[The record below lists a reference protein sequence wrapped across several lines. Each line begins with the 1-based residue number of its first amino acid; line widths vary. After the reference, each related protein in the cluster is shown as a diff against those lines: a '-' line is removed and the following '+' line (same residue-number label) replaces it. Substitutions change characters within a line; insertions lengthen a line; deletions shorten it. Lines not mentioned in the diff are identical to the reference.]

1 MTAAVGTASTTPW
14 QFAGFARP
22 GKSAPNWPFP
32 ELISDGTAIME
43 GTQVKFQ
50 IGDQVRDGFRVGT
63 VTDVGT
69 VLIQVKTTEGRLRVV
84 CPWELVK
91 TRVG

>member
-1 MTAAVGTASTTPW
+1 MMKGR
-14 QFAGFARP
+14 Q
-22 GKSAPNWPFP
+22 
-32 ELISDGTAIME
+32 M
-43 GTQVKFQ
+43 KFQ
-50 IGDQVRDGFRVGT
+50 IGDEVRDGMHVGT

-91 TRVG
+91 TGVG